1 MNPLDLLSA
10 TDRRRVLALVELELE
25 LERRHPTEAL
35 LAREPSGGST
45 RAWLEEAQAH
55 IGLATGLPRAEVH
68 RTMAELAQSYQ
79 GLFVGRASELVVT
92 RAALRR
98 LRDWAALSAPD
109 RQAAIQ
115 QELED
120 ELRRDLDLVLAAA
133 EAHGLPVAAPE
144 LSLPPKWTYASA
156 DRFLIMLAELGI
168 LAYSSERRRGWPIYE
183 APPPNEVVPPGTPDA
198 GAADGP

>member
-10 TDRRRVLALVELELE
+10 TDRRRVLALVEVELE

-55 IGLATGLPRAEVH
+55 IGLATGLPLAEVH

-79 GLFVGRASELVVT
+79 GAFGPASELLVT
-92 RAALRR
+92 RVALRR
-98 LRDWAALSAPD
+98 LRDWAALSEPD

-144 LSLPPKWTYASA
+144 LSLPRAWTFALA
-156 DRFLIMLAELGI
+156 DRYLEMLVALGI
-168 LAYSSERRRGWPIYE
+168 LALSSERPRGWPIYE
-183 APPPNEVVPPGTPDA
+183 APPPNEVIPPGTPDA
-198 GAADGP
+198 SATDGP

>member
-1 MNPLDLLSA
+1 MNPLDLLSG
-10 TDRRRVLALVELELE
+10 TDRRRVLALVEVELE

-55 IGLATGLPRAEVH
+55 IGLATGLPLAEVH
-68 RTMAELAQSYQ
+68 RTMAELALSYQ
-79 GLFVGRASELVVT
+79 GAFGPASELLVT
-92 RAALRR
+92 RVALRR
-98 LRDWAALSAPD
+98 LRDWAALSEPD
-109 RQAAIQ
+109 RQAAIK

-144 LSLPPKWTYASA
+144 LSLPPWWTYDSA
-156 DRFLIMLAELGI
+156 DRYLETLVALGI
-168 LAYSSERRRGWPIYE
+168 LACSSGRRRGWPIYE

-198 GAADGP
+198 SAADGP

>member
-1 MNPLDLLSA
+1 MNPLDQLSA
-10 TDRRRVLALVELELE
+10 TDRRRVLALVEVELE

-55 IGLATGLPRAEVH
+55 IGLATGLPLAEVH

-79 GLFVGRASELVVT
+79 GAFGPASELLVT

-98 LRDWAALSAPD
+98 LRDWAALSEPD

-120 ELRRDLDLVLAAA
+120 ELRRDLDLALAAA

-144 LSLPPKWTYASA
+144 LSLPPKWTYESA
-156 DRFLIMLAELGI
+156 DRFLAMLAVLGM
-168 LAYSSERRRGWPIYE
+168 LARSSERRRDGWPIYE

>member
-10 TDRRRVLALVELELE
+10 TDRRRVLALVEVELE

-35 LAREPSGGST
+35 LAREPSDGST

-55 IGLATGLPRAEVH
+55 IGLATGLPLAEVH

-79 GLFVGRASELVVT
+79 GAFGPASELVVT
-92 RAALRR
+92 RVALRR
-98 LRDWAALSAPD
+98 LRDWAALSEPD

-115 QELED
+115 QELEG
-120 ELRRDLDLVLAAA
+120 ELRRDLELVHAAA

-144 LSLPPKWTYASA
+144 LSLPRAWTFDLA
-156 DRFLIMLAELGI
+156 DRYLEMLVALGI
-168 LAYSSERRRGWPIYE
+168 LAHSSERRRGWPIYE
-183 APPPNEVVPPGTPDA
+183 APPPNEVVSPGTPDT